1 MEQKSINNYAD
12 IFMPYISK
20 PPTLIEALEQYFN
33 STRIENSNEIIK
45 DIIYQSKSFVDRNF
59 DNIKQIYPKISK
71 EESMIIAAY
80 ELENRRGREASIYH
94 IISKTL
100 KDDKKNIKNIS
111 KYLYLFIKSL
121 RKLKKYSES
130 KYLYKGIRIKDNSL
144 IQGNKKTFSTFIETS
159 YNIQIAES
167 FSEKG
172 VIYALEDAWGY
183 DITLFNYFGEELI
196 LLEPERQFLVEEV
209 NSGNNPINAKLKMLD
224 TPLVL
229 EDIIPV
235 EINDIN
241 DLKKQL
247 QNERRKNSDLNKIIK
262 QLENKNKDYEQKISL
277 LESELNQYESKK
289 KNNEI
294 QNVSKGTQNINVL
307 NAVLEKDKEIKEL
320 RLKLS
325 RYPFQLEDG
334 EKLISVIFISSD
346 QKVHYSMICKN
357 TTKFSIIEGKLY
369 EEYKDYEEL
378 ETYFTVNGKRINR
391 HKSLDNNQIKN
402 NDIIMINV
410 VEFD

>member
-1 MEQKSINNYAD
+1 MEEESINNYAD
-12 IFMPYISK
+12 IFMTYISK
-20 PPTLIEALEQYFN
+20 PPTLNEALEELFN
-33 STRIENSNEIIK
+33 SNRTENSNDIIKEIICL
-45 DIIYQSKSFVDRNF
+45 SKNTIDRNF
-59 DNIKQIYPKISK
+59 DKIKQIYPKISK
-71 EESMIIAAY
+71 EESMIIASY
-80 ELENRRGREASIYH
+80 IVDVRKASIYR
-94 IISKTL
+94 IIYRTL
-100 KDDKKNIKNIS
+100 NDDKKNIKNIS

-121 RKLKKYSES
+121 RKLKKYSDS
-130 KYLYKGIRIKDNSL
+130 KYLYRGIRIKDMPL
-144 IQGNKKTFSTFIETS
+144 IKGNKKTFSTFLSTS
-159 YNIQIAES
+159 IDIHIAKCFAEN
-167 FSEKG
+167 G
-172 VIYALEDAWGY
+172 VIYYLGNAWGY
-183 DITLFNYFGEELI
+183 DISLFSCYQEEKEI

-209 NSGNNPINAKLKMLD
+209 ISVNNTINAKLKMLD

-229 EDIIPV
+229 EDIIPM

-247 QNERRKNSDLNKIIK
+247 QNEKRKNSDLNKIIK
-262 QLENKNKDYEQKISL
+262 QLENKNKDYEQKINL
-277 LESELNQYESKK
+277 LESELNQYKSKK
-289 KNNEI
+289 ENNEI
-294 QNVSKGTQNINVL
+294 QNEPKGTQDTKVL
-307 NAVLEKDKEIKEL
+307 NSILEKDKEIKEL

-369 EEYKDYEEL
+369 EEYKDYEDL

-391 HKSLDNNQIKN
+391 HKSLDDNQIKN
-402 NDIIMINV
+402 NDIIMLNV

>member
-1 MEQKSINNYAD
+1 MFGDYFNNL
-12 IFMPYISK
+12 PYISK

>member
-1 MEQKSINNYAD
+1 MEEESINNYAD
-12 IFMPYISK
+12 IFMAYISK
-20 PPTLIEALEQYFN
+20 PPTLIEALEQLFN
-33 STRIENSNEIIK
+33 STRTENSNDIIK
-45 DIIYQSKSFVDRNF
+45 EILSKNTIDRNF
-59 DNIKQIYPKISK
+59 DKIKQIYPKITK
-71 EESMIIAAY
+71 EESMIISTY
-80 ELENRRGREASIYH
+80 IVEIRNISIYN
-94 IISKTL
+94 IINRTL
-100 KDDKKNIKNIS
+100 NNDKKNIKNIS

-121 RKLKKYSES
+121 RKLKKYSDS
-130 KYLYKGIRIKDNSL
+130 KYLYRGINIKDNSL
-144 IQGNKKTFSTFIETS
+144 IKGNKKTFSTILSTS
-159 YNIQIAES
+159 VDIQMAKLWAEN
-167 FSEKG
+167 G
-172 VIYALEDAWGY
+172 VIYTLANTWGY
-183 DITLFNYFGEELI
+183 DITLFSCYQEKEI

-209 NSGNNPINAKLKMLD
+209 ISANNTINAKLKMLD

-241 DLKKQL
+241 NLKKQL
-247 QNERRKNSDLNKIIK
+247 QNEKRKNSDLNKIIK
-262 QLENKNKDYEQKISL
+262 QLENKNKDYEQKINL
-277 LESELNQYESKK
+277 LESELNQYKSKK
-289 KNNEI
+289 ENNEI
-294 QNVSKGTQNINVL
+294 QNEPKGTQDTKVL
-307 NAVLEKDKEIKEL
+307 NSILEKDKEIKEL

-391 HKSLDNNQIKN
+391 HKSLDDNQIKN
-402 NDIIMINV
+402 NDIIMLNV